1 MFPPSP
7 LDTGLDRV
15 LVMAMMLLFWG
26 YAIAVL
32 VTFLRRRRAEFAVR
46 GPLAFGYLVRVLSIT
61 AVSATGIGASLRG
74 GDECSHHLLALLQIH
89 HTPAPEACPVQVTLD
104 LRQRVDAPMG
114 CPQRKMHPVDGLG
127 AT

>member
-74 GDECSHHLLALLQIH
+74 GDELTFLNFA
-89 HTPAPEACPVQVTLD
+89 HTISASSFAWSAWLPF
-104 LRQRVDAPMG
+104 G
-114 CPQRKMHPVDGLG
+114 
-127 AT
+127 